1 MLPEFELLMP
11 RTLPEALEML
21 AERAP
26 DGMPMAGGTNVI
38 PDLRGGRYRPAC
50 LVNVAGLPELGGI
63 RQEDGI
69 LVIGGGVTVAEVLDD
84 PLVARYAPVL
94 REAARTLGS
103 PLVRNRATVAGNL
116 ANASPAADMAP
127 PLLVLDA
134 EVELASREG
143 TRRVPLRDFFLGVRR
158 TVRQPHELI
167 TAIRIPLP
175 PAHSRARFF
184 KVALRKA
191 DAIAVVNGA
200 VRVDWEYGLGSREYG
215 LGGREYGWG
224 GGLCR
229 AARIALGAVAPT
241 PIRAWEAERA
251 LEGQSLMPEVI
262 AQAAR
267 LAAEAT
273 RTIDDIRGSAAYRRH
288 VTEVL
293 VRRALEGLWSRE

>member
-1 MLPEFELLMP
+1 MP
-11 RTLPEALEML
+11 RTLAEALEML

-26 DGMPMAGGTNVI
+26 DGMPIAGGTNVI

-94 REAARTLGS
+94 REAARTLAS

-143 TRRVPLRDFFLGVRR
+143 TRRVPLKDFFLGVRR

-191 DAIAVVNGA
+191 NAIAVVNSA